1 MKIFCREMI
10 KMSEVE
16 RRAKQTRRTRP
27 PNRKLSL
34 GTRVQQRG
42 DFVAVFTSF
51 FLFINHLDQLLEVFA
66 I

>member
-1 MKIFCREMI
+1 
-10 KMSEVE
+10 MSEVE
-16 RRAKQTRRTRP
+16 GRAKQTRGTRP

-42 DFVAVFTSF
+42 DFVAVFTLF
-51 FLFINHLDQLLEVFA
+51 FLFINHLDQLLEAFA